1 LAMVDPP
8 STWLAVAVVAMV
20 AGGADGSSIPVP
32 TIFKWRGTFG
42 KVVGVLLLVAVV
54 ALAVAGGF

>member
-1 LAMVDPP
+1 MAMVDPP

-20 AGGADGSSIPVP
+20 AGGAVGSSIPVP

-42 KVVGVLLLVAVV
+42 KVVGVLLVVVV